1 MSKGE
6 SKEYRTR
13 LKEITSVLHKY
24 GITRGIT
31 PQKLRMILEDLGP
44 TYIKIGQIMSL
55 HSDILPKRYC
65 DELMCLRSEVTPM
78 EFPEVKEVI
87 EQAYGCPW
95 NEIFAFISDTP
106 LGSAS
111 IAQVHRAELLSGEQV
126 VIKVQRTGIYEIMA
140 RDIGLLRKAVKLM
153 PPISLKGMADFDQV
167 LDELWNVT
175 REEMNFL
182 TEASNMEEFARRNAD
197 VVYVRTPKLY
207 QEYTTMHVLV
217 MEYIEGPAIDDKE
230 KLLAGGYD
238 LEEIGIKLIDN
249 YIKQV
254 MEDGFFHADPHPGNV
269 KIQDGKIVWIDMGMM
284 GRLTERDKELI
295 GKAIR
300 GIAENDI
307 GMIQETVMALGEFK
321 EKPDQSVLY
330 EDISELMSKY
340 GSLDMGEIDVAEV
353 MMDLM
358 EVMKEN
364 KIRMPHGLTMLARGL
379 TNMEGV
385 LADIAPQINMIEIA
399 SRHISESMWKD
410 LDWKKELKHAGKNL
424 YRSMHKAVEVPGLA
438 ADALHGLMKGQ
449 TRVNLDLHASNDLAQ
464 LLRRLVRN
472 VVMGLWVMAL
482 LISSSIICTTN
493 MSPKICGIPAIGAIG
508 YLFAFAIVMYVLM
521 KHELRPG
528 YHPWSSFFLP
538 FSLFLLDNSTNHIL
552 TCMVLLYLLYH
563 QKSSDSDCYFV
574 HFLVQIQILV
584 SFCRHICP

>member
-78 EFPEVKEVI
+78 EFSEVKEVI
-87 EQAYGCPW
+87 ERAYGCPW

-307 GMIQETVMALGEFK
+307 GMIQEAVMALGEFK

-364 KIRMPHGLTMLARGL
+364 KISMPHGLTMLARGL
-379 TNMEGV
+379 ANMEGV
-385 LADIAPQINMIEIA
+385 LAEISPQINMVEIA
-399 SRHISESMWKD
+399 AARMKESFLTKEQ
-410 LDWKKELKHAGKNL
+410 WKKEIKNDAKRL
-424 YRSMHKAVEVPGLA
+424 YRSLHKAMDIPSLA
-438 ADALHGLMKGQ
+438 ADILQGHMKGQ
-449 TRVNLDLHASNDLAQ
+449 TRVNLDLHTSDELSG

-472 VVMGLWVMAL
+472 IVMGLWVMAL

-493 MSPKICGIPAIGAIG
+493 MQPRLWGIPAIGAFG
-508 YLFAFAIVMYVLM
+508 YLMAFAIVMYVFI
-521 KHELRPG
+521 KHI
-528 YHPWSSFFLP
+528 
-538 FSLFLLDNSTNHIL
+538 FS
-552 TCMVLLYLLYH
+552 
-563 QKSSDSDCYFV
+563 KK
-574 HFLVQIQILV
+574 
-584 SFCRHICP
+584 

>member
-153 PPISLKGMADFDQV
+153 PPISLKGMADFDLV
-167 LDELWNVT
+167 LDELWSVT
-175 REEMNFL
+175 RDEMNFL
-182 TEASNMEEFARRNAD
+182 TEAANIEEFARRNKD
-197 VVYVRTPKLY
+197 VNFVQTPVLY
-207 QEYTTMHVLV
+207 QQYTTVHVLV
-217 MEYIEGPAIDDKE
+217 MEYIDGCGIDEKD
-230 KLLAGGYD
+230 KLLEDGYD
-238 LEEIGIKLIDN
+238 LKEIGSKLVDN

-254 MEDGFFHADPHPGNV
+254 MDDGFFHADPHSGNV
-269 KIQDGKIVWIDMGMM
+269 KIRDGKIVWIDMGMM
-284 GRLTERDKELI
+284 GRLTEHDREMITLAIEGVALNDVGLI
-295 GKAIR
+295 LKAVL
-300 GIAENDI
+300 G
-307 GMIQETVMALGEFK
+307 LGEFK
-321 EKPDQSVLY
+321 ERPEQRKLY
-330 EDISELMSKY
+330 EDIEGLLLKY
-340 GSLDMGEIDVAEV
+340 GSTDMGKINVAEV
-353 MMDLM
+353 MTDLM

-364 KIRMPHGLTMLARGL
+364 KIMMPHGLTMLARGL
-379 TNMEGV
+379 THMEGV
-385 LADIAPQINMIEIA
+385 LANIAPDINMVEIA
-399 SRHISESMWKD
+399 RARLAADFLHNFNF
-410 LDWKKELKHAGKNL
+410 KKELKSTG
-424 YRSMHKAVEVPGLA
+424 RSLLKSVRKMIDIPSMTTDLMDEF
-438 ADALHGLMKGQ
+438 MKGQ
-449 TRVNLDLHASNDLAQ
+449 TKVNLDLRVSKDLAF

-472 VVMGLWVMAL
+472 IVMGLWVMAL
-482 LISSSIICTTN
+482 LISSSIICTTD
-493 MSPKICGIPAIGAIG
+493 MTPKFMGIPALGAFG
-508 YLFAFAIVMYVLM
+508 YLMAVVIMIYVFV
-521 KHELRPG
+521 KHI
-528 YHPWSSFFLP
+528 
-538 FSLFLLDNSTNHIL
+538 FSREEGEKWQKEENRE
-552 TCMVLLYLLYH
+552 CCWRVL
-563 QKSSDSDCYFV
+563 
-574 HFLVQIQILV
+574 
-584 SFCRHICP
+584 

>member
-1 MSKGE
+1 MSEKEKGTNG
-6 SKEYRTR
+6 SRFR
-13 LKEITSVLHKY
+13 EIVSVLRKHN
-24 GITRGIT
+24 ITHGLS
-31 PQKLRMILEDLGP
+31 PKKLRLIMEDLGP
-44 TYIKIGQIMSL
+44 TFVKIGQIMAL
-55 HSDILPKRYC
+55 HSDVLPKAYC
-65 DELMCLRSEVTPM
+65 DELMELCTDARPMPFEEAVAVIDESYGRSWKKVFSSIEETP
-78 EFPEVKEVI
+78 I
-87 EQAYGCPW
+87 
-95 NEIFAFISDTP
+95 
-106 LGSAS
+106 GSAS
-111 IAQVHRAELLSGEQV
+111 IAQVHRAVLKTGEEV
-126 VIKVQRTGIYEIMA
+126 VVKIQRKGIYEMMA
-140 RDIGLLRKAVKLM
+140 RDIEFIRKAIKLM

-307 GMIQETVMALGEFK
+307 GMIQEAVMALGEFK

-379 TNMEGV
+379 TQMEGV
-385 LADIAPQINMIEIA
+385 LAEICPQINMVEIA
-399 SRHISESMWKD
+399 SARIKGD
-410 LDWKKELKHAGKNL
+410 FLRNFNWKKELKSGGKNL
-424 YRSMHKAVEVPGLA
+424 YRAIHKTIEIPSLA
-438 ADALHGLMKGQ
+438 ADALQGYMKGQ
-449 TRVNLDLHASNDLAQ
+449 TRVNLDLHVSKELSQ
-464 LLRRLVRN
+464 LLTRLVRN
-472 VVMGLWVMAL
+472 IVMGQWDIAL
-482 LISSSIICTTN
+482 LISSTIICKTN
-493 MSPKICGIPAIGAIG
+493 MKPKICGIPAIGAIG
-508 YLFAFAIVMYVLM
+508 YLMAFVIVMYVFI
-521 KHELRPG
+521 K
-528 YHPWSSFFLP
+528 
-538 FSLFLLDNSTNHIL
+538 
-552 TCMVLLYLLYH
+552 
-563 QKSSDSDCYFV
+563 
-574 HFLVQIQILV
+574 HFL
-584 SFCRHICP
+584 SRK